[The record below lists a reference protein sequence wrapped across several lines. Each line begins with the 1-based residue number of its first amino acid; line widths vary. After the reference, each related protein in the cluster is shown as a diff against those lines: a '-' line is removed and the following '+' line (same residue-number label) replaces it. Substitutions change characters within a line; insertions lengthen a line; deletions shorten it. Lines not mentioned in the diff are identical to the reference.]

1 MLKNF
6 LKGMGRA
13 SAIPRAED
21 QSALYQSLFEYLIG
35 CISAPA
41 NAQQLIQLGY
51 KAAKK
56 DADEVFHAYL
66 LFEKYLT
73 SFELSER
80 LTRRPLREGI
90 RQRFPALLNGDSIFN
105 ILFVSETVQKNT
117 LAMEFLQSFLD
128 AVRDKFGRAGDG
140 YFEKK
145 ARELGVLEEQ
155 MSDPDI
161 FRKLQFLSF
170 DAFQFV
176 SSNYGDTLAGKI
188 FEKTYETFSTRYKE
202 LEAFPHMLTLIP
214 KEIVDRE

>member
-6 LKGMGRA
+6 LKGMGRP
-13 SAIPRAED
+13 SVLQRAED
-21 QSALYQSLFEYLIG
+21 QSALYHSLFEYLIG
-35 CISAPA
+35 CITAPA

-51 KAAKK
+51 NAAKK
-56 DADEVFHAYL
+56 DAEEVFHAYL

-73 SFELSER
+73 SFELAEK
-80 LTRRPLREGI
+80 LTRRPLRAGI

-105 ILFVSETVQKNT
+105 ILFVSETEQKNT
-117 LAMEFLQSFLD
+117 LAIQFLQSFLE

-145 ARELGVLEEQ
+145 GRELALLEEQ
-155 MSDPDI
+155 ADDPET

-176 SSNYGDTLAGKI
+176 
-188 FEKTYETFSTRYKE
+188 
-202 LEAFPHMLTLIP
+202 
-214 KEIVDRE
+214 